1 MVNYG
6 SKHVL
11 WQALV
16 FTIIIFAVGLIFG
29 FYLESLR
36 ASTVEL
42 NLLSSE
48 INLLDEQ
55 LRGKIVENSNLSC
68 EIALDSTFA
77 FADKVY
83 DEALKLEEYD
93 SSSKFN
99 GDTLLILHKRYD
111 LLRAMFWTEA
121 VTLKKRCPSFHT
133 VVYFFDY
140 ASDDINIKAKQ
151 AFFSNLL
158 RTVKEE
164 NPNKILLIPIAA
176 DLDLAAV
183 DIAMQTYKVNSSPMI
198 LIDETKR
205 VSDVITE
212 KEFKDL
218 ILGS

>member
-6 SKHVL
+6 GRHVF

-29 FYLESLR
+29 FYLESSR
-36 ASTVEL
+36 ASTVEV
-42 NLLSSE
+42 NLLGSE
-48 INLLDEQ
+48 VNLLDEQ
-55 LRGKIVENSNLSC
+55 LRGKIVESSNLSC
-68 EIALDSTFA
+68 GVALDSTFA

-83 DEALKLEEYD
+83 EEALKLEQYE

-99 GDTLLILHKRYD
+99 QETMLVLHRRYD
-111 LLRAMFWTEA
+111 LLRTMFWLEA

-133 VVYFFDY
+133 VVYFFNY
-140 ASDDINIKAKQ
+140 NTNDIKMKAKQ
-151 AFFSNLL
+151 SFFSNLL
-158 RTVKEE
+158 RDIKEE
-164 NPNKILLIPIAA
+164 NAGKILLIPIAA

-205 VSDVITE
+205 VNDVITQ
-212 KEFKDL
+212 KELNDL
-218 ILGS
+218 IFG